1 MRSILTLSITVFVIA
16 FVIGLGLSPWQGVVA
31 AGSVKHGEFV
41 YDKHC
46 VECHGSGKKGAP
58 VLGDKDAWADRINK
72 SELLLADHA
81 FYGHRK
87 MPDLANCSTC
97 TQQDYA
103 DAVAYMLSKV
113 K

>member
-1 MRSILTLSITVFVIA
+1 MRSILTSTITVLVIA
-16 FVIGLGLSPWQGVVA
+16 VGLLPWQGAVA

-46 VECHGSGKKGAP
+46 VECHGTGKKGAP
-58 VLGDKDAWADRINK
+58 ELGDKDAWADRINK

-81 FYGHRK
+81 YFGHRK
-87 MPDLANCSTC
+87 MPDLANCSSC

>member
-1 MRSILTLSITVFVIA
+1 MLTSTITALVIA
-16 FVIGLGLSPWQGVVA
+16 AGLFPWHGSVA

-46 VECHGSGKKGAP
+46 VECHGTGKKGAP
-58 VLGDKDAWADRINK
+58 KLADKDAWADRIQK

-81 FYGHRK
+81 FFGHRK